1 MVPYNKYTLIFKQE
15 TVDEEGNIRN
25 IEDPFIIRYMREQT
39 SDPNNKYLTFSL
51 LVKEMSKY
59 FDREICE
66 KIFNEEM
73 ADELSKLQK

>member
-15 TVDEEGNIRN
+15 TVDEEVNIKN
-25 IEDPFIIRYMREQT
+25 IEEPLIMSCTYDKFC
-39 SDPNNKYLTFSL
+39 DPNNKYLIFSL
-51 LVKEMSKY
+51 LAKEMSKY

-73 ADELSKLQK
+73 ADELSELQK